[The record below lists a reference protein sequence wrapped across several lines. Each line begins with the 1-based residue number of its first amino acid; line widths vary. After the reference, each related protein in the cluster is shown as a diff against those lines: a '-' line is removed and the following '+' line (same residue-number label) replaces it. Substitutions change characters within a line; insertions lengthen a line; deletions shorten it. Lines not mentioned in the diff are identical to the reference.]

1 MKRICLIVLAAVA
14 AAFGGGCVQG
24 EGSLCDRAVPEANLK
39 QVDLSGCDLSFKILT
54 RADF

>member
-1 MKRICLIVLAAVA
+1 MKRICLIVLAVVA
-14 AAFGGGCVQG
+14 AAFGGGCGQG
-24 EGSLCDRAVPEANLK
+24 ESSLCDRSVPEANLK